1 MIVLLRPLNSGKK
14 LIRGYG
20 LISAVTLHKMNPC
33 KQQEA
38 LNQNKLKLTTVIVH
52 AA

>member
-1 MIVLLRPLNSGKK
+1 MIVLFRPLNSGKK

-20 LISAVTLHKMNPC
+20 LISAVTLHEMNPC
-33 KQQEA
+33 KQEA